1 MYVENDAY
9 YSFRE
14 NAWATEANPCSFVY
28 KEKPERAYYTFWAS
42 SGQEKKCKV

>member
-14 NAWATEANPCSFVY
+14 NAWTTEANPCSFVY
-28 KEKPERAYYTFWAS
+28 NEEKPERAYYTF
-42 SGQEKKCKV
+42 

>member
-14 NAWATEANPCSFVY
+14 NAWTTEANPCLFVY
-28 KEKPERAYYTFWAS
+28 KEKPERAYYTF
-42 SGQEKKCKV
+42 